1 MLLSQKMN
9 ITDIKDRQLR
19 ICYILQTELI
29 GAVESKEFNAVAA
42 IASVLKDLT
51 QSYANLGEPVKSQ
64 EMFRQVA
71 ATKAP
76 VTSYAYPD
84 GFAGVSLDRGE

>member
-1 MLLSQKMN
+1 MLLSQRMN
-9 ITDIKDRQLR
+9 ISDIKDRQLR
-19 ICYILQTELI
+19 ACYILQTELI
-29 GAVESKEFNAVAA
+29 AAMESKEFNAVAA

-51 QSYANLGEPVKSQ
+51 QSYANLGEPAKSQ

-71 ATKAP
+71 TKP
-76 VTSYAYPD
+76 PITSYAYPD

>member
-9 ITDIKDRQLR
+9 ITDIKDRQLKV
-19 ICYILQTELI
+19 CYILQTELI
-29 GAVESKEFNAVAA
+29 AAMENKEFNAVAA

-64 EMFRQVA
+64 EMFRQVTA
-71 ATKAP
+71 KAP